1 VLFSYQPTH
10 EDELE
15 LKVEDVVECLT
26 EVEDGWWRGTLD
38 GKSGVFPSN
47 FVEMLQGPGNTAA
60 TTDKRP
66 KVSTTVEVASVRT
79 SQSQRD
85 VETKNRKNEKGEFS

>member
-1 VLFSYQPTH
+1 MTSSQSSGVKTCKVLFSYQPTH

-26 EVEDGWWRGTLD
+26 EVEDGWWRGTLN

-47 FVEMLQGPGNTAA
+47 FVEMIQGPYS
-60 TTDKRP
+60 P
-66 KVSTTVEVASVRT
+66 KPPSDRYHTF
-79 SQSQRD
+79 
-85 VETKNRKNEKGEFS
+85 K